1 MSQKSVLE
9 KCLQKSPKVCR
20 KKVSWIFFV
29 CAATCG
35 KGLLNKDSQ
44 KSVLEK
50 CPQKSPKICRK
61 KVSWIF
67 CMCGHLWEGSL
78 CGGPD
83 SDHSWVEILRG
94 HTVEKSGAQ
103 HKSGEKPSTK
113 VEKSPAAHQVGATA
127 FFSLFWLGWCFDGEV
142 EQRPFDLS
150 LIYILMSIRASLYPP
165 YIIFHDWDVLSR
177 YFLHSVKRRLTFKI
191 YKTLLILLV
200 LHPVFDTKM
209 VVATLV
215 WWRKRARCNL
225 WLAAPSQWQSDP
237 QRIVTLKSSYRLI
250 AH

>member
-1 MSQKSVLE
+1 M
-9 KCLQKSPKVCR
+9 
-20 KKVSWIFFV
+20 
-29 CAATCG
+29 
-35 KGLLNKDSQ
+35 
-44 KSVLEK
+44 
-50 CPQKSPKICRK
+50 
-61 KVSWIF
+61 SWIF

-103 HKSGEKPSTK
+103 HKSGEKPST
-113 VEKSPAAHQVGATA
+113 VEKSPAAHQVDILMGRLNNVPLTC
-127 FFSLFWLGWCFDGEV
+127 LW
-142 EQRPFDLS
+142 
-150 LIYILMSIRASLYPP
+150 YILKSIQTSLYPP

-177 YFLHSVKRRLTFKI
+177 CFLHSVKRRLTFKI

>member
-9 KCLQKSPKVCR
+9 KCLQKSPKICR

-103 HKSGEKPSTK
+103 HKSGEKPS
-113 VEKSPAAHQVGATA
+113 SPPSWCHCFLQSVLTGLMFWWGGWTTSLWLVSDIYIDVNSGQ
-127 FFSLFWLGWCFDGEV
+127 FIPPLHNFSWLGCFK
-142 EQRPFDLS
+142 S
-150 LIYILMSIRASLYPP
+150 LLFAL
-165 YIIFHDWDVLSR
+165 
-177 YFLHSVKRRLTFKI
+177 
-191 YKTLLILLV
+191 
-200 LHPVFDTKM
+200 
-209 VVATLV
+209 
-215 WWRKRARCNL
+215 C
-225 WLAAPSQWQSDP
+225 
-237 QRIVTLKSSYRLI
+237 
-250 AH
+250 

>member
-1 MSQKSVLE
+1 MSWKSVP
-9 KCLQKSPKVCR
+9 KSPLKSAE
-20 KKVSWIFFV
+20 KKCPEFFV

-35 KGLLNKDSQ
+35 KGLCVAGQTPTTVGWRFSEDTQ
-44 KSVLEK
+44 W
-50 CPQKSPKICRK
+50 RK
-61 KVSWIF
+61 V
-67 CMCGHLWEGSL
+67 
-78 CGGPD
+78 
-83 SDHSWVEILRG
+83 V
-94 HTVEKSGAQ
+94 
-103 HKSGEKPSTK
+103 PSTK
-113 VEKSPAAHQVGATA
+113 VEKSPARSRKAQQPTKLVP
-127 FFSLFWLGWCFDGEV
+127 L
-142 EQRPFDLS
+142 LS
-150 LIYILMSIRASLYPP
+150 SVCSDWVDVLMGRLNNVPLTCLWYILKSIQTSLYPP

-215 WWRKRARCNL
+215 WWRKEHDATCD
-225 WLAAPSQWQSDP
+225 WLRLEW